1 LGYTLP
7 APINTI
13 HAQCGD
19 THADNTTH
27 NAVPREVFRASYE
40 DKKGV
45 MTNVVETGNPIFVAT
60 VSQVDEPIKAHIMP
74 SMSIAGCC
82 SKADT
87 LRILLRMVSATRDPT
102 RTAPANS
109 ITVAISIACFIVKD
123 REETDVAKELAT
135 SFAPMFQASR
145 KAKSMPIAKM

>member
-1 LGYTLP
+1 
-7 APINTI
+7 
-13 HAQCGD
+13 
-19 THADNTTH
+19 
-27 NAVPREVFRASYE
+27 
-40 DKKGV
+40 

-109 ITVAISIACFIVKD
+109 ITVAISIACFMVRE

-145 KAKSMPIAKM
+145 KAKSMLIAKM